1 MNREKILAIINK
13 NIENKN
19 IVKHMLA
26 MEAFMKA
33 IAKKLKINPPAG
45 GLKLRID
52 EDEWGIAGLVHDLD
66 YTDNTPAEKHGL
78 LVKDILENEGVVLS
92 KPILHAVAAHN
103 WHNNGVEPKSLMD
116 WALFCGD
123 SLTGLIV
130 ACALVLPNK
139 KLADLE
145 VKSIL
150 KKFPQK
156 RFAAGTRREDIKM
169 CEEKLNIPLEDFVDI
184 CLRSMQA
191 ISDQLGL

>member
-1 MNREKILAIINK
+1 MDREKLLAIINRRM
-13 NIENKN
+13 ENKN

-33 IAKKLKINPPAG
+33 IAKKLKIKN
-45 GLKLRID
+45 LKLKIN
-52 EDEWGIAGLVHDLD
+52 EDEWSIAGLVHDLD

-78 LVKDILENEGVVLS
+78 LVKDILEKEGVILS
-92 KPILHAVAAHN
+92 EPILHAVAAHN
-103 WHNNGVEPKSLMD
+103 WHNNGVEPKTPMD

-130 ACALVLPNK
+130 ACTLVLPNK
-139 KLADLE
+139 KLADLT

-169 CEEKLNIPLEDFVDI
+169 CEEKLNIPLEEFVDI
-184 CLRSMQA
+184 CLKAMQEIA
-191 ISDQLGL
+191 SDLKL

>member
-1 MNREKILAIINK
+1 MNREKILAVVNK

-26 MEAFMKA
+26 MEAFMRA
-33 IAKKLKINPPAG
+33 LAEKLG
-45 GLKLRID
+45 ED
-52 EDEWGIAGLVHDLD
+52 ENEWGIAGLVHDLD
-66 YTDNTPAEKHGL
+66 YTDNIPARKHGL
-78 LVKDILENEGVVLS
+78 LVKDILEEEGVALS

-103 WHNNGVEPKSLMD
+103 WHNNGVEPKALMD

-130 ACALVLPNK
+130 ACVLVLPNK
-139 KLADLE
+139 KLADLK

-169 CEEKLNIPLEDFVDI
+169 CEEKLNIPLEEFVDI
-184 CLRSMQA
+184 CLKAMQK
-191 ISDQLGL
+191 INKELGL

>member
-1 MNREKILAIINK
+1 MDRDKILTIINQY
-13 NIENKN
+13 IDNKN

-26 MEAFMKA
+26 MEAFMRA
-33 IAKKLKINPPAG
+33 LAKKLG
-45 GLKLRID
+45 GD
-52 EDEWGIAGLVHDLD
+52 ENEWGITGLVHDLD
-66 YTDNTPAEKHGL
+66 YIDSTPANKHGL
-78 LVKDILENEGVVLS
+78 LVGEMLEKEGVILS
-92 KPILHAVAAHN
+92 PEILSAVAAHN

-130 ACALVLPNK
+130 ACTLVLPSK
-139 KLADLE
+139 KLADLT

-169 CEEKLNIPLEDFVDI
+169 GEEKLDIPLEEFVDI
-184 CLRSMQA
+184 CLKAMQG
-191 ISDQLGL
+191 INKELGL

>member
-13 NIENKN
+13 NVENKN

-26 MEAFMKA
+26 MEAFMRA
-33 IAKKLKINPPAG
+33 LARKLG
-45 GLKLRID
+45 GN
-52 EDEWGIAGLVHDLD
+52 EDEWGVAGLVHDLD

-78 LVKDILENEGVVLS
+78 LVKDILEKERVALS

-130 ACALVLPNK
+130 ACTLVLPSK
-139 KLADLE
+139 KLADLKVE
-145 VKSIL
+145 SIL

-169 CEEKLNIPLEDFVDI
+169 CEEKLNIPLEEFVEI

>member
-1 MNREKILAIINK
+1 MNREKILAIVNK
-13 NIENKN
+13 NIANKN
-19 IVKHMLA
+19 IVKHVLA
-26 MEAFMKA
+26 MEAFMRA
-33 IAKKLKINPPAG
+33 LAKELKIKNLKLKVN
-45 GLKLRID
+45 

-78 LVKDILENEGVVLS
+78 LVKDILKKEEVTLS
-92 KPILHAVAAHN
+92 ESILHAVAAHN
-103 WHNNGVEPKSLMD
+103 WHNNGVEPKALMD

-169 CEEKLNIPLEDFVDI
+169 CEEKLNIPLEEFVSI
-184 CLRSMQA
+184 CLKAMQG
-191 ISDQLGL
+191 INKELGL

>member
-1 MNREKILAIINK
+1 MNREKILAIVNK

-26 MEAFMKA
+26 MEAFMRA
-33 IAKKLKINPPAG
+33 LAKEFKIQNSKLKIN
-45 GLKLRID
+45 D
-52 EDEWGIAGLVHDLD
+52 DEWGIAGLVHDLD
-66 YTDNTPAEKHGL
+66 YTDNISAKEHGL
-78 LVKDILENEGVVLS
+78 LVEDILEKEGVVLS

-103 WHNNGVEPKSLMD
+103 WHNNGVEPKALMD

-169 CEEKLNIPLEDFVDI
+169 CEEKLNIPLEEFVDI
-184 CLRSMQA
+184 CLKAMQG
-191 ISDQLGL
+191 ISRELGL